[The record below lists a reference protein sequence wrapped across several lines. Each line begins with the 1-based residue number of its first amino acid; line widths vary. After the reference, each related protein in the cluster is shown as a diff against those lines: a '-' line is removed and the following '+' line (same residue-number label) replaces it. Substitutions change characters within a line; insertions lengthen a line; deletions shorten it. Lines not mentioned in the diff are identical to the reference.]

1 MENTIFIID
10 EEEKEEAKAL
20 TQSFVKT
27 DVRSRAYAN
36 ALGSEICL
44 KYLRENNILN
54 EKTYNMH
61 NIRKILEE
69 FDISDIIL
77 SNIHIDVRVVYN
89 ENEIFIPKSHFDY
102 NLTPDIYVVL
112 KISKNYSDTEL
123 LGFFEPKMLNK
134 NNANDKY
141 YFIEKEKLSSPLDLK
156 SYIENHQ
163 GSTSKDY
170 SDDELEKAEFWMISM
185 ADHSVSEEDKKKL
198 LECLKHSSKLRD
210 RFIEFENFEMLAY
223 QAVNVVGLDRKTKE

>member
-112 KISKNYSDTEL
+112 KISKN
-123 LGFFEPKMLNK
+123 
-134 NNANDKY
+134 
-141 YFIEKEKLSSPLDLK
+141 
-156 SYIENHQ
+156 
-163 GSTSKDY
+163 
-170 SDDELEKAEFWMISM
+170 
-185 ADHSVSEEDKKKL
+185 
-198 LECLKHSSKLRD
+198 
-210 RFIEFENFEMLAY
+210 
-223 QAVNVVGLDRKTKE
+223 